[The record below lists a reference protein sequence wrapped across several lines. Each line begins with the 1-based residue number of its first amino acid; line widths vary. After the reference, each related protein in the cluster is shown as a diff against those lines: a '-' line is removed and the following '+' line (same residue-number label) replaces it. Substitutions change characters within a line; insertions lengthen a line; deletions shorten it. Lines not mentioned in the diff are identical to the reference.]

1 MLLNER
7 IGWFAALVLFGFL
20 GGYGCDSSA
29 TDVDEQN
36 GEDNTPAIDGIEL
49 SLVAGGFSTPVHLS
63 APAGESRLFV
73 VEKPGR
79 IRVIDD
85 GQVLTTPFLDISS
98 LVSNGGEQGLLSLAF
113 HPGYATNGYFYVYY
127 TDIGG
132 ATRVV
137 RYSVSSSPNV
147 ADASSAKLI
156 LQLDQPAAN
165 HNGGL
170 ITFGPDGML
179 YIGLG
184 DGGGA
189 NDQYGNGQNLAT
201 LLGSLLRIDVD
212 GGDPYAIPPDNPFV
226 SDVDTRDEIWAYGLR
241 NPWRYSFD
249 EDQAALYIADVGQN
263 TWEEVNVESA
273 AVGGLNYGWN
283 VMEGNGCFSAGD
295 CSSVGMV
302 LPVLQYGTGV
312 EGCAV
317 VGGFVYRGSAIT
329 GLAGTYFYSDNCT
342 GWIRSFKLQFGQ
354 AARQREWELGD
365 IGRVLSFGED
375 GAKELYVLSANGNVY
390 RFVPT
395 P

>member
-1 MLLNER
+1 MLIEER
-7 IGWFAALVLFGFL
+7 LGWFAALVLFGFL
-20 GGYGCDSSA
+20 GGSGCDSST
-29 TDVDEQN
+29 TDVDDQN
-36 GEDNTPAIDGIEL
+36 GEDNTPTIDEVEL
-49 SLVAGGFSTPVHLS
+49 NLVAGGFSTPVHLS
-63 APAGESRLFV
+63 APAGDSRLFV

-79 IRVIDD
+79 IRLVD
-85 GQVLTTPFLDISS
+85 GDQVLATPFLDISS

-113 HPGYATNGYFYVYY
+113 HPDYAANGHFYVYY
-127 TDIGG
+127 TDNGG

-137 RYSVSSSPNV
+137 RYTVSGNSNA

-189 NDQYGNGQNLAT
+189 ADQYGNGQNLNT

-226 SDVDTRDEIWAYGLR
+226 SDVNARDEIWAYGLR

-283 VMEGNGCFSAGD
+283 VMEGNGCFNAVNCNSA
-295 CSSVGMV
+295 GMV
-302 LPVLQYGTGV
+302 LPVLQYGNGV

-342 GWIRSFKLQFGQ
+342 GWIRSFKLEFGQ

-375 GAKELYVLSANGNVY
+375 GAKELYMLSANGNVY
-390 RFVPT
+390 RFVPA